1 MCREG
6 RGPAAP
12 ALQANKDM
20 RLLWQW
26 GRAGGVNMA
35 TAATNNNT
43 RHTGQA
49 AHTQHT
55 TQISPH
61 FLLPITSLARPG
73 PGPAASRGICFMS
86 TSTIRRET
94 KRALPIGWHL
104 ELWRKTTQQQQ
115 CRNLQSDIGQQA
127 ARVQPDNS
135 TLQYIFLKC

>member
-1 MCREG
+1 MCGEG
-6 RGPAAP
+6 D
-12 ALQANKDM
+12 KDITGE
-20 RLLWQW
+20 LWLS
-26 GRAGGVNMA
+26 GRPGGVNMA

-61 FLLPITSLARPG
+61 FLLLITSLARPG

-94 KRALPIGWHL
+94 KRALPIGWHWSSGEKQHSSNSAGTL
-104 ELWRKTTQQQQ
+104 RQTSGNKLTGGAATQG
-115 CRNLQSDIGQQA
+115 CFIIVLGFS
-127 ARVQPDNS
+127 
-135 TLQYIFLKC
+135 C